1 MIQSTQTTWEILGS
15 LAVLVTGLLSLI
27 GLSIAKEQKVS
38 ELRQKWIDKLR
49 IDLAA
54 LVAHAHQIHSYI
66 VFAIKTHPDGVDLM
80 KLWAAT
86 RKDYL
91 SINKASIRIKL
102 RLNRNEC
109 DSRMILS
116 SMNELEAF
124 FEKLNIAIATL
135 SQQAAAES
143 AAEIKK
149 IGDAIERDAPPLL
162 KKEWERVKKGEPFFN
177 GIRLA
182 ALILSS
188 TLLTIF
194 AVIYLTHFF
203 RVLCVR

>member
-1 MIQSTQTTWEILGS
+1 MVQSTQTTWEVLGS

-38 ELRQKWIDKLR
+38 ELRQKWIDELR

-54 LVAHAHQIHSYI
+54 LIAHAHQIHSYV
-66 VFAIKTHPDGVDLM
+66 VFAIKTQPNGVDLM
-80 KLWAAT
+80 KLWVAT

-91 SINKASIRIKL
+91 GINKASIRIKL

-109 DSRMILS
+109 DSRMILG
-116 SMNELEAF
+116 SMDELEAF
-124 FEKLNIAIATL
+124 FEKLNKAVSTL
-135 SQQAAAES
+135 SQQAAADSE
-143 AAEIKK
+143 AEIKK

-162 KKEWERVKKGEPFFN
+162 KKEWERVKDGEPFFTR
-177 GIRLA
+177 IRLA

-188 TLLTIF
+188 TLLIIF
-194 AVIYLTHFF
+194 AVMYITHFF
-203 RVLCVR
+203 RIICMR